1 MSNSPQDPQ
10 AVEINP
16 AGPAHPSDSFAETLQ
31 LFWIKNRN
39 LVLGCVSAILLAI
52 VGKGGYDLY
61 REHAQKVTG
70 EEYAAAGNTTEKL
83 IAFAKAHEG
92 HPLAGAASLRVADEA
107 YSAGRYLEAQL
118 AYDKAL
124 PALKDTPFL
133 GRAKLGSAMSIVMQS
148 KQGEAETALRALMG
162 DSTQFK
168 GVRSEAGYQ
177 LANLL
182 VDMGKREDAAKV
194 IDQMLLI
201 DPTGAWSQRALML
214 RNELPAPA
222 AGAAPAAEPAAQDLK
237 LSVPGK

>member
-10 AVEINP
+10 LVETTP

-39 LVLGCVSAILLAI
+39 LVLGCCSAILLVI
-52 VGKGGYDLY
+52 VAKGGYDIY
-61 REHAQKVTG
+61 RDHMQKVTG
-70 EEYAAAGNTTEKL
+70 EEYAVAGNSTEKL
-83 IAFAKAHEG
+83 SAFAKAHEG

-107 YSAGRYLEAQL
+107 YTAGRYLEAQL

-124 PALKDTPFL
+124 PALKGTPFL
-133 GRAKLGSAMSIVMQS
+133 GRAKLGSAMALVMQS
-148 KQGEAETALRALMG
+148 KQSEGETALRAILG

-214 RNELPAPA
+214 RNELPAA
-222 AGAAPAAEPAAQDLK
+222 AAPSATEPSAQDLK